1 MLPSHIVPSPD
12 DSFCQHKTTDDF
24 IIGGHIEVYL
34 ARLTIRTRCVL
45 ENEVRHTVSC
55 ICEAWCGARGRIILV
70 WQTPR
75 SYNAAWRTAVEA
87 WRMPAAREH
96 VENSLLP
103 FCYPT
108 R

>member
-45 ENEVRHTVSC
+45 ENEVHMRGMVG
-55 ICEAWCGARGRIILV
+55 GARGRIILV
-70 WQTPR
+70 LKQGKPPAPT
-75 SYNAAWRTAVEA
+75 
-87 WRMPAAREH
+87 MPH
-96 VENSLLP
+96 GGP
-103 FCYPT
+103 P
-108 R
+108 

>member
-12 DSFCQHKTTDDF
+12 ESFCQHKTTDDF

-55 ICEAWCGARGRIILV
+55 ICEAWLAGRVGELFWSLLQCRMADRRRGLAERL
-70 WQTPR
+70 
-75 SYNAAWRTAVEA
+75 
-87 WRMPAAREH
+87 PAAREH

>member
-1 MLPSHIVPSPD
+1 MAASRAVRSHRWESAARWLRSMLPSHIVPSPD

-55 ICEAWCGARGRIILV
+55 ICEAWLAGRVGELF
-70 WQTPR
+70 W
-75 SYNAAWRTAVEA
+75 S
-87 WRMPAAREH
+87 
-96 VENSLLP
+96 
-103 FCYPT
+103 
-108 R
+108 